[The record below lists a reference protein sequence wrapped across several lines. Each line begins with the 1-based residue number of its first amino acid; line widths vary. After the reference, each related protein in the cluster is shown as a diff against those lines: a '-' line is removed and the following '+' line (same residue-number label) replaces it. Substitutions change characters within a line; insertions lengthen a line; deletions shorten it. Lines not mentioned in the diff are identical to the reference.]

1 MKYRDYE
8 KLGSIY
14 FLFGLFLVL
23 FIVCIII
30 SFRVSIIKKY
40 QMLSGV
46 YVGKNQVMILVS
58 SRELSW
64 FYRNN
69 WILIDGRRVSFTI
82 DRLNK
87 DMIKREGVEYHQLF
101 LGVEIDSYTEN
112 DSVSVFIFQKK
123 ISFRFMFFDI
133 WKGG

>member
-46 YVGKNQVMILVS
+46 CVGKNQVMILVS

>member
-101 LGVEIDSYTEN
+101 LGL
-112 DSVSVFIFQKK
+112 K
-123 ISFRFMFFDI
+123 
-133 WKGG
+133 

>member
-1 MKYRDYE
+1 
-8 KLGSIY
+8 
-14 FLFGLFLVL
+14 
-23 FIVCIII
+23 
-30 SFRVSIIKKY
+30 
-40 QMLSGV
+40 MLSGV

>member
-30 SFRVSIIKKY
+30 SFRVSIIKQY